1 MANLIIPNKSKHKY
15 VVGIDFGHGE
25 TSAAICEL
33 EWDKSAAHRLANV
46 TDIDVDYN
54 ARKKVIPSA
63 ICRTNYGSFIGDEAF
78 EHTTDNEGIRI
89 GFKKCPQSLD
99 GEDETLMCDYM
110 SAVYSRIVESD
121 DRLLP
126 GNHVVYIAR
135 PSGWTD
141 ETVKELYRQM
151 ALKAGIPLA
160 GLMSESRAAIF
171 YAKTPKV
178 DFANEINCG
187 GIVFDLGSSTL
198 DFTHL
203 SDDDNPVDFG
213 YDLGASKIEEVIY
226 KRMILKLPEVQDF
239 VKKNPVYKDAL
250 LFQARKFK
258 EVAYSRNCEIRTV
271 AGFPLSSIL
280 TENLSL
286 CSEYGNIY
294 VPLCITNLQE
304 LNDLVE
310 EEGAYQKKLRGA
322 LVDFKENHI
331 KGKKVNGVF
340 LTGGTSRMNFIR
352 PLIAEVMGLPIEK
365 VKPDKDNPSLTISRG
380 IALLG
385 ATDAITA
392 HLVAELKSNQSSFV
406 NSDVMFG
413 KLVKS
418 LSDSLAD
425 AAWKQVEATCKRWI
439 QSGSGRDE
447 DELRYWLKSDLESF
461 QSRKLK
467 EVVEGTVRKFV
478 VSEGEVIR
486 KKTNE
491 IISNYAPGR
500 EITVSG
506 SVSVGDM
513 SAVNKS
519 IENLSATIS
528 EICDSITN
536 TLTNALW
543 AALGVFLFGLF
554 SVAYYV
560 CKGIYNFFRDDKDV
574 RKEKAQILLDK
585 RLEVYG
591 KVRNQLNEQL
601 SQNRQFK
608 KSLTSSLS
616 HYFNNILE
624 SNLQKVIIP
633 IE

>member
-1 MANLIIPNKSKHKY
+1 MANLIVPNKSEHKY

-33 EWDKSAAHRLANV
+33 EWDKSAAHRLAEV
-46 TDIDVDYN
+46 TDIDIDYN

-63 ICRTNYGSFIGDEAF
+63 ICRVNDRPSIGDEAF
-78 EHTTDNEGIRI
+78 EHITDNEGIRI

-99 GEDETLMCDYM
+99 GEAESLMCDYM
-110 SAVYSRIVESD
+110 DAVYSRIVEND
-121 DRLLP
+121 DRLRC

-135 PSGWTD
+135 PSNWTD
-141 ETVKELYRQM
+141 KTVKELYCQM

-171 YAKTPKV
+171 YAKTPRV
-178 DFANEINCG
+178 NFANEINRG
-187 GIVFDLGSSTL
+187 AIVFDLGSSTL
-198 DFTHL
+198 DFTYL
-203 SDDDNPVDFG
+203 SDDDKPVDFG
-213 YDLGASKIEEVIY
+213 YNLGASTIEDVIY
-226 KRMILKLPEVQDF
+226 ERMILKLPEVQDF
-239 VKKNPVYKDAL
+239 VNKHPEYKDAL
-250 LFQARKFK
+250 LFRARKFK
-258 EVAYSRNCEIRTV
+258 EEAYSRNSEIRTFS
-271 AGFPLSSIL
+271 GFPLSSIL
-280 TENLSL
+280 TENASL
-286 CSEYGNIY
+286 FDEYANVY
-294 VPLCITNLQE
+294 VPLRIANLQE

-310 EEGAYQKKLRGA
+310 EEKSYQKELRKA
-322 LVDFKENHI
+322 LVDFQENHI
-331 KGKKVNGVF
+331 TGKKVNGVF
-340 LTGGTSRMNFIR
+340 LTGGASRMNFIR

-365 VKPDKDNPSLTISRG
+365 VKPDKDSPSLTISRG

-392 HLVAELKSNQSSFV
+392 HLVTELKSNHSSFV

-413 KLVKS
+413 KLVKN

-439 QSGSGRDE
+439 QNGSGRDD
-447 DELRYWLKSDLESF
+447 DELRYWIESDLKSF
-461 QSRKLK
+461 QTRKLK
-467 EVVEGTVRKFV
+467 GVVEDTVRKFL

-519 IENLSATIS
+519 LESMSATIS
-528 EICDSITN
+528 KILDSNSN
-536 TLTNALW
+536 TLYSIVKELLNLIPII
-543 AALGVFLFGLF
+543 L
-554 SVAYYV
+554 SYYV
-560 CKGIYNFFRDDKDV
+560 LKRVYTLFKDDKEV
-574 RKEKAQILLDK
+574 RKEKVRILFDN

-601 SQNRQFK
+601 SQDRKFK
-608 KSLTSSLS
+608 ESLTSSLS
-616 HYFNNILE
+616 RYFNNMLE